1 MKTSSSDLI
10 YSGASRCPSNENEDG
25 LHRSEAKSF
34 TLKRNS
40 YPQDKIGVDVGL
52 EGDCDCDGAVA
63 VGMRVTCKCIG
74 IRRKE
79 LRSHARYVGVIRHAR
94 RCGTGDVD

>member
-1 MKTSSSDLI
+1 M
-10 YSGASRCPSNENEDG
+10 
-25 LHRSEAKSF
+25 
-34 TLKRNS
+34 
-40 YPQDKIGVDVGL
+40 GL
-52 EGDCDCDGAVA
+52 EGDCDCGGAVA

-79 LRSHARYVGVIRHAR
+79 QRSYARYVGVVIRHAR

>member
-1 MKTSSSDLI
+1 M
-10 YSGASRCPSNENEDG
+10 
-25 LHRSEAKSF
+25 
-34 TLKRNS
+34 
-40 YPQDKIGVDVGL
+40 GL

-79 LRSHARYVGVIRHAR
+79 LRSYARYVGVIRHAR
-94 RCGTGDVD
+94 RCGTGDVDYQ